1 MAVIKIMEQEKKT
14 PTTKPKYET
23 IAEGGYEVF
32 IERAGNIEEFEG
44 IEKTGLMFRIRDD
57 VDPRIG
63 TGRGTDDA
71 GPVGQMR
78 RAKRVG
84 LKKIEGEGLTILY
97 KIGIVFTILPTMVLM
112 IILMDMIFMTVNVF
126 VLPIMLFLVILLL
139 PWGKSE
145 LIFKAYEEK

>member
-57 VDPRIG
+57 VEQAHARRTFFTNISTASNLGWKLSNIALAAGVPA
-63 TGRGTDDA
+63 GTDFGSMREFLDA
-71 GPVGQMR
+71 V
-78 RAKRVG
+78 V
-84 LKKIEGEGLTILY
+84 
-97 KIGIVFTILPTMVLM
+97 
-112 IILMDMIFMTVNVF
+112 
-126 VLPIMLFLVILLL
+126 
-139 PWGKSE
+139 GKSMKVIIAHREYNGKTYVDAKAFYPTRLKPHTEEAPE
-145 LIFKAYEEK
+145 LDLI